1 MTVGESIVLITGATQ
16 GIGAALARQVP
27 YAGARVINI
36 SRRQHPELETIQADL
51 TDPTAWDRAI
61 GRIRTVLQGYR
72 GERAIFV
79 NNALYSAGVH
89 FAGQLDGAEQQRQV
103 LANVAAP
110 LVFGDAFL
118 RACEPGY
125 EAGLVMISSAT
136 ARYPM
141 EGQAVYGA
149 AKAAME
155 QWVRTVRAELRSST
169 RSPWVIAVRPGFV
182 ATEAVRERQARFRD
196 RGEDYPGRVAIER
209 ALASGAYLTPDESA
223 REIWNLLPPDPDGR
237 NVLYVGQMVDGA
249 FVDGPKSG

>member
-1 MTVGESIVLITGATQ
+1 MVDESIVLITGATQ
-16 GIGAALARQVP
+16 GIGAALARRVP

-51 TDPTAWDRAI
+51 TDPAAWDQVI
-61 GRIRTVLQGYR
+61 GDIRSVLQPFR

-89 FAGQLDGAEQQRQV
+89 LAGQLDSMEQRRQV

-110 LVFGDAFL
+110 LVLGDAFL
-118 RACEPGY
+118 RACEPRF

-155 QWVRTVRAELRSST
+155 QWVRTVRAELRRST
-169 RSPWVIAVRPGFV
+169 RPPWVIAVRPGFV
-182 ATEAVRERQARFRD
+182 ATEAVRDKQTQFREH
-196 RGEDYPGRVAIER
+196 GEDYPGRAEIER
-209 ALASGAYLTPDESA
+209 ALESGAYLTPDESA
-223 REIWNLLPPDPDGR
+223 QQIWDLLPPDPNGR

-249 FVDGPKSG
+249 FVDGPAEG